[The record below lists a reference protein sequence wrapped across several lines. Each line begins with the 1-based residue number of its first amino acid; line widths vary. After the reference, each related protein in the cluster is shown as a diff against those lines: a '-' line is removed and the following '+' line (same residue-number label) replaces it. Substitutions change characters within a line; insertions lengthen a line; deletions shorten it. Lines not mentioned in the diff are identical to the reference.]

1 MTRARGSAGHGR
13 PVARP
18 ETSPRPSYPRSPA
31 PTCLR
36 CRAPGR
42 GAGSGRR
49 EHLHGPRRPR
59 PGNPDQKEGSG
70 VTSCR
75 GTHRRSV
82 PPGRRRRLSAPQTLR
97 RIGSSARSAAVIG
110 ARVPH
115 APTSLPERSKACR
128 GAGYRAGVV
137 CWSVMALN
145 RGPRRA
151 VRVGRARGGSVA
163 VINRHHA
170 PRSNMTGMS
179 ARVPRP
185 LAVTCDSLRPATN
198 TS

>member
-1 MTRARGSAGHGR
+1 M
-13 PVARP
+13 VARLQGRKP
-18 ETSPRPSYPRSPA
+18 PRGLLTPDR
-31 PTCLR
+31 R
-36 CRAPGR
+36 RRRAFVVGLQDGVQVR
-42 GAGSGRR
+42 VGA

-97 RIGSSARSAAVIG
+97 RIGSSAGSAAVIG

-163 VINRHHA
+163 VINRPHA